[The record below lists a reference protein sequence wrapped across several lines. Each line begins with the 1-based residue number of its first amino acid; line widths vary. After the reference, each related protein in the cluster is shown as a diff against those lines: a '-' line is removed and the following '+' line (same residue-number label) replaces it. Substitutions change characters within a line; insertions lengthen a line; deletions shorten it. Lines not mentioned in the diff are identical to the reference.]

1 MPRSSSVRKPSWR
14 CARARRGTG
23 RSPRVQRVS
32 TLTASL
38 SEAVSVTAV
47 ANAIVEQARIVVGA
61 AEGELKLLGESDEQ
75 FATVTTD
82 ALETGHPVFVGSLA
96 DSHEK
101 LLGVCVS
108 CGR

>member
-14 CARARRGTG
+14 CAR
-23 RSPRVQRVS
+23 RVRQALATRTRVS

-61 AEGELKLLGESDEQ
+61 AEGN
-75 FATVTTD
+75 
-82 ALETGHPVFVGSLA
+82 
-96 DSHEK
+96 
-101 LLGVCVS
+101 
-108 CGR
+108 